1 MCICIIRYKAYY
13 VEDYNNN
20 NNIMV
25 IHLLV
30 HVLYIETI

>member
-20 NNIMV
+20 NIMV